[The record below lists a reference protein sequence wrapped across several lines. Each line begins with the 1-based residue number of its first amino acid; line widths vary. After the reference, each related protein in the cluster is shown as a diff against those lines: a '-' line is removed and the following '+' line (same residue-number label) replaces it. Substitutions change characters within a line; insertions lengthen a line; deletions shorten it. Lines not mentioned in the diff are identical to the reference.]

1 MTLMKEIV
9 SFHDLVRRA
18 RTVRRFVESEPVP
31 EAVLR
36 ELVDIARL
44 VPSGGNQQ
52 PLRYRIVQGE
62 DARLLDPLVAWAALL
77 KDWKGPQ
84 PGERPTGFIVILSAS
99 GKPQA
104 PLVDIGIAAQTIQ
117 LAAAE
122 RGYGACIM
130 GSIKREEIQRVL
142 GIAAEWAVHL
152 VVALGRP
159 GETVVL
165 EDAEPGG
172 GTAYYRTPDGV
183 HHVPKR
189 SLETVLL

>member
-1 MTLMKEIV
+1 
-9 SFHDLVRRA
+9 
-18 RTVRRFVESEPVP
+18 
-31 EAVLR
+31 
-36 ELVDIARL
+36 
-44 VPSGGNQQ
+44 
-52 PLRYRIVQGE
+52 
-62 DARLLDPLVAWAALL
+62 
-77 KDWKGPQ
+77 
-84 PGERPTGFIVILSAS
+84 
-99 GKPQA
+99 
-104 PLVDIGIAAQTIQ
+104 
-117 LAAAE
+117 
-122 RGYGACIM
+122 M